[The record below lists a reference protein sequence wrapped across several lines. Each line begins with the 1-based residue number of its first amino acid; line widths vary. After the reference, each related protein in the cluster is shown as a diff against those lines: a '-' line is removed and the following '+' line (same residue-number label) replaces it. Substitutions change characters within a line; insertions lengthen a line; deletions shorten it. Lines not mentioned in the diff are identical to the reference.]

1 MLSCMTLVFKIE
13 QKEKSKYK
21 KNKWQEAIAIKVDIT
36 KLLSISVQWFSML
49 KTWVYSPIFDIKA
62 YISRLAGQFLVT
74 SLRILQGVTKI

>member
-1 MLSCMTLVFKIE
+1 MLSYITLILKL
-13 QKEKSKYK
+13 KENLHTN
-21 KNKWQEAIAIKVDIT
+21 NKWQEAIAIKADFT

-49 KTWVYSPIFDIKA
+49 KTWVYSPIFNIKA